1 MDDRARHPPET
12 KPREASRRKPNDK
25 KKGEQP
31 SINVATAS
39 NNAHEAVK
47 RSEIIQV
54 STNSSLNGSYGHAF
68 QPMEG
73 KEGEEN
79 YVSVAKLTGGLKM
92 IRQRHPPRR
101 FNKIIEVVLL
111 LSKLRRLRFQT
122 CELAINAIENS
133 NNQGDATLRPKDIR
147 RHKAASRPGR
157 ELRFQA

>member
-12 KPREASRRKPNDK
+12 KPNEASRRSADDK

-31 SINVATAS
+31 GINVATAS
-39 NNAHEAVK
+39 DNAHETIK
-47 RSEIIQV
+47 WSEIIQV

-73 KEGEEN
+73 KESEEN
-79 YVSVAKLTGGLKM
+79 YVSVTNLTGGMKM

-111 LSKLRRLRFQT
+111 LSKLGRLRFQT

-133 NNQGDATLRPKDIR
+133 NNQGEQHSSPKIPAGIKQ
-147 RHKAASRPGR
+147 RHA
-157 ELRFQA
+157 